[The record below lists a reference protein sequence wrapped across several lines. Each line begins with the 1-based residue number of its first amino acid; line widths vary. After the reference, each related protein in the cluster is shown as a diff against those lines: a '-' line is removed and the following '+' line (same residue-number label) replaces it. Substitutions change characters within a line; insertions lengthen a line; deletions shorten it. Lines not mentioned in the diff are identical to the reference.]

1 MKFLENTIVVLQ
13 FNENGYL
20 EPYEAI
26 PTDMETAK
34 KVLVWNE
41 ARKELWNNFEGFI
54 REVQEVLASPFSV
67 WLNGSFV
74 SKKEVPNDIDAVVFV
89 DYQLYDTHEKTL
101 AKFKAL
107 TFRKNQKLDVYFVKH
122 YPENH
127 KFRFVYELDKQEW
140 LFGFSRTNPNKT
152 KKTYL
157 KGFLALKFS

>member
-1 MKFLENTIVVLQ
+1 VVLQ

-34 KVLVWNE
+34 KVFVWNE

-107 TFRKNQKLDVYFVKH
+107 TFRKNQKLDVYFVRV
-122 YPENH
+122 YPEKNERK
-127 KFRFVYELDKQEW
+127 KFEIFDRKEW
-140 LFGFSRTNPNKT
+140 LFLFSKT
-152 KKTYL
+152 RKKQR
-157 KGFLALKFS
+157 KGFLELQF